1 LELPPFTFFAANS
14 METLLLLALGALV
27 VNRFS
32 NETTTT
38 DTTATPPPQD
48 PPPGQGSGL
57 PVEISRIRLPHI
69 IANGKP
75 VVVLTL
81 PVPAGAVYQMVE
93 CKEPGGALRISDIQ
107 SKLVNYQTA
116 YDAWVS
122 EGRPTRARKGT
133 KKGKIIK
140 AKQDAQKAYQQAVLL
155 HFSAC
160 SNYAK
165 QL

>member
-1 LELPPFTFFAANS
+1 
-14 METLLLLALGALV
+14 METILLLALGALV

-48 PPPGQGSGL
+48 PPPAQGSGL

-81 PVPAGAVYQMVE
+81 PVPAGAVYQMIQ

>member
-1 LELPPFTFFAANS
+1 
-14 METLLLLALGALV
+14 METILLLALGALV

-48 PPPGQGSGL
+48 PPPTPPPGQGSGL

-69 IANGKP
+69 IVNGKP

-81 PVPAGAVYQMVE
+81 PVPAGAVYQMIQ

-107 SKLVNYQTA
+107 SKFVNYQTA

>member
-1 LELPPFTFFAANS
+1 
-14 METLLLLALGALV
+14 METFLLLALGALV

-38 DTTATPPPQD
+38 DTTATPPPPPPPPT

-81 PVPAGAVYQMVE
+81 PVPAVAVYQMVL

-107 SKLVNYQTA
+107 SKFVNYQTA

>member
-1 LELPPFTFFAANS
+1 
-14 METLLLLALGALV
+14 METILLLALGALV

-48 PPPGQGSGL
+48 SPPGQGSGL

-107 SKLVNYQTA
+107 SKFVNYQTA

-133 KKGKIIK
+133 KKGDIIK